1 MKTKS
6 ITLFLLAATFFT
18 TQSKAQTN
26 KPDTEK
32 HSLEVNLNFQ
42 VGSAPITLDAPSIK
56 YRYFLNPYLA
66 ARTEVAASLF
76 QNSSRIYN
84 TTMDDFGTMNQSSWN
99 INWGIGAE
107 HHFKGTDKLSPYLGM
122 VAEIQTGGS
131 SQEGTNTLNGF
142 SYSQGD
148 LFTNY
153 ISGSFGWGVGAVFGA
168 DYYVLKNIFVGAEV
182 TFGYGRVFNGYQQV
196 WTSRTGNTVE
206 TKLSSFGS
214 LGMGSSGIRL
224 GVRF

>member
-6 ITLFLLAATFFT
+6 ITLMLVAMTLFSLK
-18 TQSKAQTN
+18 SKAQIN
-26 KPDTEK
+26 KPETEK

-56 YRYFLNPYLA
+56 YRYFLNPNLA
-66 ARTEVAASLF
+66 VRTEIAASLF

-84 TTMDDFGTMNQSSWN
+84 NTMDDYGTLTQSSWN
-99 INWGIGAE
+99 LNWGIGAE
-107 HHFKGTDKLSPYLGM
+107 HHFKGTDKLSPYLGL

-131 SQEGTNTLNGF
+131 SQEGTNTYNGF
-142 SYSQGD
+142 VYSQGD

-153 ISGSFGWGVGAVFGA
+153 ISGSFGWGAGAVFGA
-168 DYYVLKNIFVGAEV
+168 DYYLLKNIFVGAEV

-196 WTSRTGNTVE
+196 WSTRSGVTTE